1 MEETVIGIIYQ
12 ILLKIA
18 LKSMEKKLIQGL
30 SVTFKEKTFK
40 SYMEH

>member
-18 LKSMEKKLIQGL
+18 LKTMEKIDTGL
-30 SVTFKEKTFK
+30 NCQI
-40 SYMEH
+40 